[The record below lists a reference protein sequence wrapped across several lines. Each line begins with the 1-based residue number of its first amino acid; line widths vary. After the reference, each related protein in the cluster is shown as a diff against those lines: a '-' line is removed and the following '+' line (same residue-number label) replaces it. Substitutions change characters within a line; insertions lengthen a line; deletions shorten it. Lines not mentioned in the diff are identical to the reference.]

1 MMERIDLR
9 DLRPVRARAVD
20 AKTLAV
26 AAEIVESV
34 RERGEVALREHAV
47 HFGELGTEESLYVYP
62 DELKATFESLNSE
75 DQSILERVACRIRA
89 FAEGQRSCLSDCSL
103 PVECGMAGH
112 EVIPVETAGCYAPGG
127 RYPLPSSMLMTA
139 VTARAAGVERV
150 WAASPKPTAITLAAA
165 HVAGVDG
172 VLRAG
177 GAQAIAALA
186 FGCGPIPPCD
196 AVVGPGNRYVTAAK
210 QLVAGQVA
218 IDMLAGPSELVV
230 FANESADPATVAA
243 DMLAQA
249 EHDPDASAILVSTSR
264 ELIDAVEH
272 QLKTQM
278 GALPGIDWGSLKSVA
293 VSTPE
298 EGIEAC
304 NRLAPEHL
312 ELIGF
317 EPTPALRHY
326 GALFCGHAAAEVFGD
341 YGAGP
346 NHTLP
351 TGGTA
356 RYAGGLSVFTFLRV
370 RTWMHG
376 DAVSEQL
383 RADTLRMAR
392 WEGLEAHARAA
403 ERRISS

>member
-1 MMERIDLR
+1 MRRLSLGELQA
-9 DLRPVRARAVD
+9 VRAKAVD
-20 AKTLAV
+20 PATIGV
-26 AAEIVESV
+26 AAEIVARVRDEGES
-34 RERGEVALREHAV
+34 ALRDYAIR
-47 HFGELGTEESLYVYP
+47 FGEIGP
-62 DELKATFESLNSE
+62 DEELFASK
-75 DQSILERVACRIRA
+75 DQLQEAYEKLDLGDREILDRVAARIRV
-89 FAEGQRSCLSDCSL
+89 FAEGQRACLADFAM
-103 PVECGMAGH
+103 PTECGQAGH
-112 EVIPVETAGCYAPGG
+112 EVVPVETTGCYAPGG

-139 VTARAAGVERV
+139 VTARAAGVSTV
-150 WAASPKPTAITLAAA
+150 WAASPKPTTITLAAA

-172 VLRAG
+172 VLKAG

-186 FGCGPIPPCD
+186 YGCGPIPPCD

-230 FANESADPATVAA
+230 FADESADPATVAA

-249 EHDPDASAILVSTSR
+249 EHDPDASSYLVTASA
-264 ELIDAVEH
+264 ELIDSVERE
-272 QLKTQM
+272 LDRQM
-278 GALPGIDWGSLKSVA
+278 RELPGIAWGTLTAVLVA
-293 VSTPE
+293 DID

-312 ELIGF
+312 ELVGID
-317 EPTPALRHY
+317 PTPRLRHY
-326 GALFCGHAAAEVFGD
+326 GALFSGHAAAEVFGD

-356 RYAGGLSVFTFLRV
+356 RSSGGLSVFTFLRI
-370 RTWMHG
+370 RTWMRG
-376 DAVSEQL
+376 DTVTEQL
-383 RADTLRMAR
+383 LDDTIRLAR